1 MKRFLSGL
9 LASLMVLSV
18 AFSLPFTAQAARK
31 HQHNIVSSMNSNETM
46 QYKYCNSS
54 VTGNDNIY
62 EDYNEYYSPS
72 SHKKWQMTPE
82 RSVNNYKVYT
92 YGNNLNE
99 YYEYKAE
106 GAQQMRVDFYIDVEP
121 NYDFIEFYD
130 ANDKLVKKYS
140 YRDAN
145 ETKLQSLTFKG
156 SSFKIKMTSDRSN
169 TKPYRGFRIDNI
181 YVIGGR
187 HGYPDSND
195 EKAYFCGPSTPDLQ
209 VNNYECL
216 TYGNN
221 LNQYYNYHCKGAKKI
236 MVTVAIDVEPNYDF
250 VEFYDMKG
258 NLVKKVSYRDYDFE
272 ERDWQENQYTSGG
285 KVQVVT
291 FDGNAFQIRLTSD
304 GSNTKDYKGFRILSC
319 RAIAD
324 PTQTMNTGDY
334 TMITPKEDYPESK
347 HNYADYLTENYAYR
361 YPNAKSLKVKFSDK
375 CKTEH
380 NVDYIT
386 IYDANGNKIGS
397 YSGRQLAGKTLNIPT
412 GAFRIQFT
420 SDYSANYYGFSID
433 SIEATMAS
441 NPIYTTGRYSEAYSN
456 EITPRT
462 AHSYGNYANETYY
475 YTDAT
480 ATSIDL
486 QFDKVCKTEKN
497 WDFITIY
504 DKNGKRI
511 AKLSGDQASN
521 KFINIPGNSF
531 SITFTS
537 DRSKTFYGYSLY
549 YVSPNYGK
557 AHEGNNV
564 YAYPES
570 GHNYDNYANQTYKY
584 VCPLDHVQA
593 LDLTFSD
600 MCMTEENYD
609 IVSVY
614 DKNNN
619 LIGSYSGKML
629 AGKSLRVPGNE
640 FTIKF
645 KTDRSRAYYGFSFD
659 DISAVF
665 DCDYMK
671 VNELKHDYVLTQ
683 TINSNGTTEK
693 VYACKNCQDIKKD
706 VNLNFERL
714 TFNLGDNV
722 FKYDGKDH
730 KPTVEV
736 KDGNTVLRE
745 GVNYELSYSDT
756 KNVGTQKMT
765 VKMLGKYLGTKDFEY
780 VIYENKTTELELIPA
795 VTAFTAKVNNAVK
808 DAKYELMYSK
818 NSNFADAKT
827 VQLNSDNNIMVT
839 GLDTKTTYYV
849 KARYSLE
856 INGKTYYSD
865 YGKTFT
871 AKTTGTYAELTNLK
885 VNTVDETD
893 KAWGFKLT
901 WDKVPGA
908 EGYQI
913 LIKEW
918 DYDWVNSKYDYEKG
932 KVDNSHKEY
941 TDAEIKSALAD
952 TSYGNDVTYS
962 TELTENTLPSATR
975 GNKFAYDYYE
985 NFYYDGVGYYTKNNS
1000 FATLQNF
1007 PDDRR
1012 FTISVRPVFENGSLY
1027 GDWQNS
1033 NIIRTEH
1040 KTTYSF
1046 YDDVN
1051 RIDAAQ
1057 KTNIKQ
1063 TLVNSLKEAPT
1074 RLKNPNT
1081 LLSHET
1087 YNGNIEFVDLTDKLP
1102 GDVQLQNLAR
1112 RKCAFQLNEGLP
1124 FCDYSDAITDSYNNE
1139 KTSDFFMNNKDYSIG
1154 CTLKD
1159 EVSAPWGV
1167 DGYYEGT
1174 SLYWHAF
1181 TNLVPKA
1188 NKENWKTM
1196 VIYYYW
1202 SEVEGCV
1209 RFNFETVGKGT
1220 ADDVIGAYLN
1230 NK

>member
-1 MKRFLSGL
+1 MEVIYMKRILSGF
-9 LASLMVLSV
+9 LAGLMILSV
-18 AFSLPFTAQAARK
+18 AFSLPANAYADIYNDVFE
-31 HQHNIVSSMNSNETM
+31 HQHKITSATNKNGTI
-46 QYKYCNSS
+46 QYNYCDSYKDS
-54 VTGNDNIY
+54 DGNGNGY
-62 EDYNEYYSPS
+62 EMGWDNEYVGPR
-72 SHKKWQMTPE
+72 TPD
-82 RSVNNYKVYT
+82 RSANNYKVYT
-92 YGNNLNE
+92 YGNYLNK

-106 GAQQMRVDFYIDVEP
+106 GAKQMRVDFYV
-121 NYDFIEFYD
+121 
-130 ANDKLVKKYS
+130 
-140 YRDAN
+140 
-145 ETKLQSLTFKG
+145 
-156 SSFKIKMTSDRSN
+156 
-169 TKPYRGFRIDNI
+169 
-181 YVIGGR
+181 
-187 HGYPDSND
+187 
-195 EKAYFCGPSTPDLQ
+195 
-209 VNNYECL
+209 
-216 TYGNN
+216 
-221 LNQYYNYHCKGAKKI
+221 
-236 MVTVAIDVEPNYDF
+236 DVEPNYDF
-250 VEFYDMKG
+250 VEFYDANDK
-258 NLVKKVSYRDYDFE
+258 LVKRYSYRDANKSKLQSLTFE
-272 ERDWQENQYTSGG
+272 GESF
-285 KVQVVT
+285 K
-291 FDGNAFQIRLTSD
+291 IRMTSD
-304 GSNTKDYKGFRILSC
+304 RSNTKAYKGFK
-319 RAIAD
+319 IAEYRVVEGN
-324 PTQTMNTGDY
+324 PVQTMNTGDY

-397 YSGRQLAGKTLNIPT
+397 YSGRQLTGKTLNIPT

-486 QFDKVCKTEKN
+486 QFDQVCKTEKN
-497 WDFITIY
+497 WDFITIRN
-504 DKNGKRI
+504 KNGKQI

-600 MCMTEENYD
+600 KCMTEENYD

-619 LIGSYSGKML
+619 LIGSYSGKIL

-730 KPTVEV
+730 KPAIEV
-736 KDGNTVLRE
+736 KDGNTVLKE

-765 VKMLGKYLGTKDFEY
+765 VKMLGKYSGTKEFEY

-839 GLDTKTTYYV
+839 GLNTKTTYYV

-885 VNTVDETD
+885 VNTVDEID
-893 KAWGFKLT
+893 KAWGFKVT

-941 TDAEIKSALAD
+941 TDAEIKSALTD
-952 TSYGNDVTYS
+952 TSYGDDVTYS

-975 GNKFAYDYYE
+975 GNRFAYDYYE

-1074 RLKNPNT
+1074 RLKNPKT
-1081 LLSHET
+1081 LRPREA

-1112 RKCAFQLNEGLP
+1112 RKCAFQIDEGCSY
-1124 FCDYSDAITDSYNNE
+1124 CDYNAVITKNYNRAVRD
-1139 KTSDFFMNNKDYSIG
+1139 DFLDDKDYYIE
-1154 CTLKD
+1154 CDVKD
-1159 EVSAPWGV
+1159 YTKAPWGI
-1167 DGYYEGT
+1167 DGETNHSGEPVYFY
-1174 SLYWHAF
+1174 AF
-1181 TNLVPKA
+1181 GNIVPRA
-1188 NKENWKTM
+1188 NKEHWKTM

-1209 RFNFETVGKGT
+1209 RFNFEAVGKGT
-1220 ADDVIGAYLN
+1220 TDDVIGAYLN

>member
-1 MKRFLSGL
+1 MKRILSGF
-9 LASLMVLSV
+9 LAGLMILSV
-18 AFSLPFTAQAARK
+18 AFSLPFTAQAATK
-31 HQHNIVSSMNSNETM
+31 HQHDIVSATSSNGSM
-46 QYKYCNSS
+46 QYNYCKSS
-54 VTGNDNIY
+54 KSEDNDNFKYRWTPNKIG
-62 EDYNEYYSPS
+62 PT
-72 SHKKWQMTPE
+72 TPE
-82 RSVNNYKVYT
+82 LSANNYKVYT
-92 YGNNLNE
+92 YGNNLNK
-99 YYEYKAE
+99 YYEYKAK
-106 GAQQMRVDFYIDVEP
+106 GAQKIRVDFYIDVEP
-121 NYDFIEFYD
+121 NYDFVEFYD
-130 ANDKLVKKYS
+130 ANNKLVKKYS
-140 YRDAN
+140 YRDVN
-145 ETKLQSLTFKG
+145 KSKLQSLTFEG
-156 SSFKIKMTSDRSN
+156 ESFKIRMTSDRSN
-169 TKPYRGFRIDNI
+169 TQAYKGFYIDNI
-181 YVIGGR
+181 YVTGGTYGNSDGSGER
-187 HGYPDSND
+187 ANVV
-195 EKAYFCGPSTPDLQ
+195 GPSSAEYD
-209 VNNYECL
+209 VNNYNVV

-221 LNQYYNYHCKGAKKI
+221 LNQYYNYHYKGAKKI
-236 MVTVAIDVEPNYDF
+236 KVKFAIDVEPNYDF
-250 VEFYDMKG
+250 VEFYDMTGK
-258 NLVKKVSYRDYDFE
+258 LVKRYSYRDTE
-272 ERDWQENQYTSGG
+272 IENRDWQDNEYTSGG
-285 KVQVVT
+285 KVHELT
-291 FDGNAFQIRLTSD
+291 LDGNAFQIRMTSD
-304 GSNTKDYKGFRILSC
+304 RSNTKAYKGFRILEC
-319 RAIAD
+319 YAVKD
-324 PTQTMNTGDY
+324 PAQTMNTGDY

-380 NVDYIT
+380 NIDYIT

-441 NPIYTTGRYSEAYSN
+441 NPLYTTGKYNEAYSN

-462 AHSYGNYANETYY
+462 AHSYANYANETYY

-486 QFDKVCKTEKN
+486 QFDQVCKTEKN
-497 WDFITIY
+497 WDFITIRN
-504 DKNGKRI
+504 KNGKQI

-600 MCMTEENYD
+600 KCMTEENYD

-765 VKMLGKYLGTKDFEY
+765 VKMLGKYSGTKDFEY
-780 VIYENKTTELELIPA
+780 VIYENTATKLSLIPSPH
-795 VTAFTAKVNNAVK
+795 AFTAKVDNAVK

-818 NSNFADAKT
+818 NSNFTNAKT
-827 VQLNSDNNIMVT
+827 VQFTNSDNTMVT
-839 GLDTKTTYYV
+839 GLNVRTTYYV

-865 YGKTFT
+865 YGNVFNTYLD
-871 AKTTGTYAELTNLK
+871 GTYDPVSNLK
-885 VNTVDETD
+885 VSMVDETN
-893 KAWGFKLT
+893 KAWGMNVT
-901 WDKVPGA
+901 WDAVPGA
-908 EGYQI
+908 EGYEV
-913 LIKEW
+913 LIKGW

-932 KVDNSHKEY
+932 KIDNSHPNY
-941 TDAEIKSALAD
+941 TDSDI
-952 TSYGNDVTYS
+952 TNMINNVGYGNNIPYS
-962 TELTENTLPSATR
+962 SEMTEDKLPSATP
-975 GNKFAYDYYE
+975 NQVFAYDYYE
-985 NFYYDGVGYYTKNNS
+985 NFYYNGVGYYTTDTSLK
-1000 FATLQNF
+1000 TLQNF

-1012 FTISVRPVFENGSLY
+1012 FTISVRPVFENKTQRAN
-1027 GDWQNS
+1027 WKHS
-1033 NIIRTEH
+1033 NVIRTA
-1040 KTTYSF
+1040 
-1046 YDDVN
+1046 N
-1051 RIDAAQ
+1051 
-1057 KTNIKQ
+1057 KTNYTAYNYNGLDKVKTNAINNLKQ
-1063 TLVNSLKEAPT
+1063 APVQVPK
-1074 RLKNPNT
+1074 LFG
-1081 LLSHET
+1081 
-1087 YNGNIEFVDLTDKLP
+1087 YNGNIKLIDISSYLD
-1102 GDVQLQNLAR
+1102 GDVQLQNISR
-1112 RKCAFQLNEGLP
+1112 RKCAFYTKLGLDESDYMYALTRNYNYQSKLDGISEYRYIEIGVKGMDHPWEAEGVYYRGSGL
-1124 FCDYSDAITDSYNNE
+1124 FYDNF
-1139 KTSDFFMNNKDYSIG
+1139 KSISEQA
-1154 CTLKD
+1154 K
-1159 EVSAPWGV
+1159 S
-1167 DGYYEGT
+1167 
-1174 SLYWHAF
+1174 
-1181 TNLVPKA
+1181 
-1188 NKENWKTM
+1188 ENWNSMT
-1196 VIYYYW
+1196 VYYYW
-1202 SEVEGCV
+1202 SETEGEIK
-1209 RFNFETVGKGT
+1209 FNFETVESGS
-1220 ADDVIGAYLN
+1220 DQDVIGDYLKN
-1230 NK
+1230 VRNVNV

>member
-1 MKRFLSGL
+1 MEVIYMKRILSGF
-9 LASLMVLSV
+9 LAGLMILSV
-18 AFSLPFTAQAARK
+18 AFSLPFTAQAATK
-31 HQHNIVSSMNSNETM
+31 HQHDIVSTTSSNGSM
-46 QYKYCNSS
+46 QYNYCKSSKSEDNDDFKYRWTPNKIGP
-54 VTGNDNIY
+54 T
-62 EDYNEYYSPS
+62 
-72 SHKKWQMTPE
+72 TPE
-82 RSVNNYKVYT
+82 LSANNYKVYT
-92 YGNNLNE
+92 YGNNLNK
-99 YYEYKAE
+99 YYEYKAK
-106 GAQQMRVDFYIDVEP
+106 GAQKIRVDFYIDVEP
-121 NYDFIEFYD
+121 NYDFVEFYD
-130 ANDKLVKKYS
+130 ANNKLVKKYS
-140 YRDAN
+140 YRDVN
-145 ETKLQSLTFKG
+145 KSKLQSLTFEG
-156 SSFKIKMTSDRSN
+156 ESFKIRMTSDRSN
-169 TKPYRGFRIDNI
+169 TQAYKGFYIDNI
-181 YVIGGR
+181 YVTGGTYGNSDGSGER
-187 HGYPDSND
+187 ANIV
-195 EKAYFCGPSTPDLQ
+195 GPSSPEYD
-209 VNNYECL
+209 VNNYNVV

-221 LNQYYNYHCKGAKKI
+221 LNQYYNYHYKGAKKI
-236 MVTVAIDVEPNYDF
+236 KVKFAIDVEPNYDF

-258 NLVKKVSYRDYDFE
+258 KLVKRYSYRDTE
-272 ERDWQENQYTSGG
+272 IENRDWQDNEYTSGG
-285 KVQVVT
+285 KVHELT
-291 FDGNAFQIRLTSD
+291 LDGNAFQIRMTSD
-304 GSNTKDYKGFRILSC
+304 RSNTKAYKGFRILEC
-319 RAIAD
+319 YAVKD
-324 PTQTMNTGDY
+324 PAQTMNTGDY

-375 CKTEH
+375 YKTEH

-462 AHSYGNYANETYY
+462 AHSYSNYANETYY

-486 QFDKVCKTEKN
+486 QFDQVCKTEKN
-497 WDFITIY
+497 WDFITIRN
-504 DKNGKRI
+504 KNGKQI

-600 MCMTEENYD
+600 KCMTEENYD

-665 DCDYMK
+665 DCDYMQ

-730 KPTVEV
+730 KPAIEV

-765 VKMLGKYLGTKDFEY
+765 VKMLGKYSGTKEFEY
-780 VIYENKTTELELIPA
+780 IIYENKTTELELIPA

-827 VQLNSDNNIMVT
+827 VQFTNSDNTMVT
-839 GLDTKTTYYV
+839 GLNTKTTYYV

-865 YGKTFT
+865 YGNVFNTYLD
-871 AKTTGTYAELTNLK
+871 GTYDPVSNLK
-885 VNTVDETD
+885 VSMVDETN
-893 KAWGFKLT
+893 KAWGMNVT
-901 WDKVPGA
+901 WDAVPGA
-908 EGYQI
+908 EGYEV
-913 LIKEW
+913 LIKGW

-932 KVDNSHKEY
+932 KIDNSHPNY
-941 TDAEIKSALAD
+941 TDSDITNMINDAE
-952 TSYGNDVTYS
+952 YGNNISYS
-962 TELTENTLPSATR
+962 SEMTEDKLPSATP
-975 GNKFAYDYYE
+975 NQVFAYDYYE
-985 NFYYDGVGYYTKNNS
+985 NFYYNGVGYYTTDTSLK
-1000 FATLQNF
+1000 TLQNF

-1012 FTISVRPVFENGSLY
+1012 FTISVRPVFENKTQRAN
-1027 GDWQNS
+1027 WKHS
-1033 NIIRTEH
+1033 NVIRTA
-1040 KTTYSF
+1040 
-1046 YDDVN
+1046 N
-1051 RIDAAQ
+1051 
-1057 KTNIKQ
+1057 KTNYTAYNYNGLDKVKTNAINNLKQ
-1063 TLVNSLKEAPT
+1063 APVQVPK
-1074 RLKNPNT
+1074 LFG
-1081 LLSHET
+1081 
-1087 YNGNIEFVDLTDKLP
+1087 YNGNIKLIDISSYLD
-1102 GDVQLQNLAR
+1102 GDVQLQNISR
-1112 RKCAFQLNEGLP
+1112 RKCAFYTKLGLDESDYMYALTRNYNYQSKLDGISEYRYIEIGVKGMDHPWEAEGVYYRGSGL
-1124 FCDYSDAITDSYNNE
+1124 FYDNF
-1139 KTSDFFMNNKDYSIG
+1139 KSISEQA
-1154 CTLKD
+1154 K
-1159 EVSAPWGV
+1159 S
-1167 DGYYEGT
+1167 
-1174 SLYWHAF
+1174 
-1181 TNLVPKA
+1181 
-1188 NKENWKTM
+1188 ENWNSMT
-1196 VIYYYW
+1196 VYYYW
-1202 SEVEGCV
+1202 SETEGEIK
-1209 RFNFETVGKGT
+1209 FNFETVESGS
-1220 ADDVIGAYLN
+1220 DQDVIGDYLKN
-1230 NK
+1230 VRNVNV

>member
-1 MKRFLSGL
+1 MKRILSGF
-9 LASLMVLSV
+9 LAGLMILSV

-99 YYEYKAE
+99 YYEYKAKD
-106 GAQQMRVDFYIDVEP
+106 AQQMRVDFYIDVEP
-121 NYDFIEFYD
+121 DYDFVEFYD

-156 SSFKIKMTSDRSN
+156 SSFKIRMTSDRSN
-169 TKPYRGFRIDNI
+169 AKPYRGFRIDNI
-181 YVIGGR
+181 YVIGGPY
-187 HGYPDSND
+187 GYPDSND
-195 EKAYFCGPSTPDLQ
+195 EKAYFYGPSTPDLQ

-324 PTQTMNTGDY
+324 PVKTMNTGDY
-334 TMITPKEDYPESK
+334 TMITPKEDYPESP
-347 HNYADYLTENYAYR
+347 HEYSNYANLTYAYR
-361 YPNAKSLKVKFSDK
+361 YPNAKSLKVKFSDQ
-375 CKTEH
+375 CKTE
-380 NVDYIT
+380 VTYDTIT
-386 IYDANGNKIGS
+386 VRDEQGNTIGT
-397 YSGRQLAGKTLNIPT
+397 YSGTQLSGKTLDIPT
-412 GAFRIQFT
+412 GSFSIKLQ
-420 SDYSANYYGFSID
+420 SDRSKTFYGFSID

-441 NPIYTTGRYSEAYSN
+441 NPIYTTGKYNEAYSN

-486 QFDKVCKTEKN
+486 QFDQVCKTEKN
-497 WDFITIY
+497 WDFITIRN
-504 DKNGKRI
+504 KNGKQI

-600 MCMTEENYD
+600 KCITEENYD

-730 KPTVEV
+730 KPAIEV
-736 KDGNTVLRE
+736 KDGNTVLKE

-765 VKMLGKYLGTKDFEY
+765 VKMLGKYSGTKEFEY
-780 VIYENKTTELELIPA
+780 VIYENTATKLSLTPSPH
-795 VTAFTAKVNNAVK
+795 AFTAKVDNTVK

-818 NSNFADAKT
+818 NSNFTDAKT

-839 GLDTKTTYYV
+839 GLNTKTTYYV

-885 VNTVDETD
+885 VNTVDEID
-893 KAWGFKLT
+893 KAWGFNVT

-908 EGYQI
+908 EGYEV
-913 LIKEW
+913 LIKGW

-932 KVDNSHKEY
+932 KIDNSHPNY
-941 TDAEIKSALAD
+941 TDSDITNIINDAE
-952 TSYGNDVTYS
+952 YGNNISYS
-962 TELTENTLPSATR
+962 SEMTEDKLPSATK
-975 GNKFAYDYYE
+975 GNIFAYDYYE
-985 NFYYDGVGYYTKNNS
+985 NFYYDGVGYYTTDTSLK
-1000 FATLQNF
+1000 TLQNF

-1012 FTISVRPVFENGSLY
+1012 FTISVRPVFENKTQHGN
-1027 GDWQNS
+1027 WKNS
-1033 NIIRTEH
+1033 DIIRTTN
-1040 KTTYSF
+1040 KTNYSF
-1046 YDDVN
+1046 YSCDGVDEIQVTAIN
-1051 RIDAAQ
+1051 DL
-1057 KTNIKQ
+1057 KQ
-1063 TLVNSLKEAPT
+1063 APVQVPK
-1074 RLKNPNT
+1074 LFG
-1081 LLSHET
+1081 
-1087 YNGNIEFVDLTDKLP
+1087 YNGNIKFVDISSYLD
-1102 GDVQLQNLAR
+1102 GDVQLQNISR
-1112 RKCAFQLNEGLP
+1112 RKSAFYTNTGFIESDCMYALIENYNYRKNSGYNYKKSIESSILN
-1124 FCDYSDAITDSYNNE
+1124 
-1139 KTSDFFMNNKDYSIG
+1139 
-1154 CTLKD
+1154 LKD
-1159 EVSAPWGV
+1159 HPWSP
-1167 DGYYEGT
+1167 DGGRYRGSGFFYDVFGNIAKQAK
-1174 SLYWHAF
+1174 S
-1181 TNLVPKA
+1181 
-1188 NKENWKTM
+1188 ENWNSMT
-1196 VIYYYW
+1196 VYYYW
-1202 SEVEGCV
+1202 SETEGEIK
-1209 RFNFETVGKGT
+1209 FNFETVESGS
-1220 ADDVIGAYLN
+1220 DQDVIGDYLKN
-1230 NK
+1230 VRNVNI

>member
-1 MKRFLSGL
+1 MKRILSGF
-9 LASLMVLSV
+9 LAGLMILSV
-18 AFSLPFTAQAARK
+18 AFSLPANAYADIYNDVFE
-31 HQHNIVSSMNSNETM
+31 HQHKITSATNKNGTIQYNYCDSYKDSN
-46 QYKYCNSS
+46 
-54 VTGNDNIY
+54 GNGNGY
-62 EDYNEYYSPS
+62 EMGWDNEYVGPR
-72 SHKKWQMTPE
+72 TPD
-82 RSVNNYKVYT
+82 RSANNYKVYT
-92 YGNNLNE
+92 YGNNLNK

-106 GAQQMRVDFYIDVEP
+106 GAQQMRVDFYVDVEP
-121 NYDFIEFYD
+121 NYDFVEFYD
-130 ANDKLVKKYS
+130 ANDKLVKRYS

-145 ETKLQSLTFKG
+145 KSKLQSLTFEG
-156 SSFKIKMTSDRSN
+156 ESFKIRMTSDRSN
-169 TKPYRGFRIDNI
+169 TQAYKGFYIDNI
-181 YVIGGR
+181 YVTGGTY
-187 HGYPDSND
+187 GYGDSS
-195 EKAYFCGPSTPDLQ
+195 EERACYLGSTTPEYN
-209 VNNYECL
+209 VNNYEVV

-221 LNQYYNYHCKGAKKI
+221 LNQYYNYHYKGAKKI
-236 MVTVAIDVEPNYDF
+236 TVDFYIDVEPNYDF

-258 NLVKKVSYRDYDFE
+258 NLVKRYSYRDANLKK
-272 ERDWQENQYTSGG
+272 RQSL
-285 KVQVVT
+285 T
-291 FDGNAFQIRLTSD
+291 FDGNGFQIRMTSD
-304 GSNTKDYKGFRILSC
+304 RSNTKAYKGFK
-319 RAIAD
+319 IAEYRVVEGN
-324 PTQTMNTGDY
+324 PVQTMNTGDY

-380 NVDYIT
+380 NIDYIT

-462 AHSYGNYANETYY
+462 AHSYSNYANETYY

-486 QFDKVCKTEKN
+486 QFDQVCKTEKN
-497 WDFITIY
+497 WDFITIRN
-504 DKNGKRI
+504 KNGKQI

-600 MCMTEENYD
+600 KCMTEENYD

-730 KPTVEV
+730 KPAIEV
-736 KDGNTVLRE
+736 KDGNTVLKE

-756 KNVGTQKMT
+756 KNVGTQKMA
-765 VKMLGKYLGTKDFEY
+765 VKMLGKYSGTKEFEY

-818 NSNFADAKT
+818 NSNFTNAKT
-827 VQLNSDNNIMVT
+827 VQFTNSDNTMVT
-839 GLDTKTTYYV
+839 GLNVRTTYYV

-865 YGKTFT
+865 YGNVYNTYLD
-871 AKTTGTYAELTNLK
+871 GTYDPVSNLK
-885 VNTVDETD
+885 VSMVDETN
-893 KAWGFKLT
+893 KAWGMNVT
-901 WDKVPGA
+901 WDAVPGA
-908 EGYQI
+908 EGYEV
-913 LIKEW
+913 LIKGW
-918 DYDWVNSKYDYEKG
+918 DYDWCNSEMTIVGWDKENKYPVLTYEQYAKNYPVYTDSEILEKTKSNNFGNNVEYSTNIVEQELPTSREHSDSGYSYYDY
-932 KVDNSHKEY
+932 
-941 TDAEIKSALAD
+941 
-952 TSYGNDVTYS
+952 
-962 TELTENTLPSATR
+962 
-975 GNKFAYDYYE
+975 FE
-985 NFYYDGVGYYTKNNS
+985 NFYYDGVGYYTTKTS
-1000 FATLQNF
+1000 FKTLQNF
-1007 PDDRR
+1007 ADNRR
-1012 FTISVRPVFENGSLY
+1012 YTISVRPVFEKGTQYGAWSSSLK
-1027 GDWQNS
+1027 
-1033 NIIRTEH
+1033 
-1040 KTTYSF
+1040 KTTHKSSYTNYSLPSYTTQAKNNVIKNLKNANTKVPELF
-1046 YDDVN
+1046 DYSKNISFVDIGKYLSDDVYLEN
-1051 RIDAAQ
+1051 LSRKLNDADTTDIFIARSVNDFDPNGYWTPESYA
-1057 KTNIKQ
+1057 KLKFELLEGDKPWVEFNGMSDGEFYNVFEKASKQ
-1063 TLVNSLKEAPT
+1063 AKSENWGSMRVYYFWSELEGAINLNCYVVNGDNFNDPIGKYLK
-1074 RLKNPNT
+1074 
-1081 LLSHET
+1081 
-1087 YNGNIEFVDLTDKLP
+1087 
-1102 GDVQLQNLAR
+1102 
-1112 RKCAFQLNEGLP
+1112 
-1124 FCDYSDAITDSYNNE
+1124 
-1139 KTSDFFMNNKDYSIG
+1139 SIG
-1154 CTLKD
+1154 K
-1159 EVSAPWGV
+1159 
-1167 DGYYEGT
+1167 
-1174 SLYWHAF
+1174 
-1181 TNLVPKA
+1181 
-1188 NKENWKTM
+1188 
-1196 VIYYYW
+1196 I
-1202 SEVEGCV
+1202 
-1209 RFNFETVGKGT
+1209 
-1220 ADDVIGAYLN
+1220 
-1230 NK
+1230 

>member
-1 MKRFLSGL
+1 MKRILSGF
-9 LASLMVLSV
+9 LAGLMILSV

-99 YYEYKAE
+99 YYEYKAK

-121 NYDFIEFYD
+121 NCDFVEFYD

-145 ETKLQSLTFKG
+145 ETKLQSLTFMG
-156 SSFKIKMTSDRSN
+156 SSFKIRMTSDRSN

-209 VNNYECL
+209 VNNYESL

-221 LNQYYNYHCKGAKKI
+221 VNQYYNYHCKGAKKI

-324 PTQTMNTGDY
+324 PVKTMNTGDY
-334 TMITPKEDYPESK
+334 TMITPKEDYPESP
-347 HNYADYLTENYAYR
+347 HEYSNYANLTYAYR
-361 YPNAKSLKVKFSDK
+361 YPNAKSLKVKFSDQ
-375 CKTEH
+375 CKTE
-380 NVDYIT
+380 VTYDTIT
-386 IYDANGNKIGS
+386 VRDEQGNTIGT
-397 YSGRQLAGKTLNIPT
+397 YSGTQLSGKTLDIPT
-412 GAFRIQFT
+412 GSFSIKLQ
-420 SDYSANYYGFSID
+420 SDRSRTFYGFSID

-441 NPIYTTGRYSEAYSN
+441 NPLYTTGRYSEAYSN

-462 AHSYGNYANETYY
+462 AHPYGNYANETYY

-486 QFDKVCKTEKN
+486 QFDQVCKTEKN
-497 WDFITIY
+497 WDFITIRN
-504 DKNGKRI
+504 KNGKQI

-557 AHEGNNV
+557 AHEGNNI

-584 VCPLDHVQA
+584 VCPLDHVKA

-600 MCMTEENYD
+600 KCMTEENYD

-730 KPTVEV
+730 KPAIEV
-736 KDGNTVLRE
+736 KDGNTVLKE

-765 VKMLGKYLGTKDFEY
+765 VKMLGKYSGTKEFEY
-780 VIYENKTTELELIPA
+780 IIYENTATKLSLTPSPH
-795 VTAFTAKVNNAVK
+795 AFTAKVDNTVK

-818 NSNFADAKT
+818 NSNFTDAKT
-827 VQLNSDNNIMVT
+827 VQFTNSDNTMVT
-839 GLDTKTTYYV
+839 GLDVRTTYYV

-865 YGKTFT
+865 YGNVFNTYLD
-871 AKTTGTYAELTNLK
+871 GTYDPVSNLK
-885 VNTVDETD
+885 VSMVDETN
-893 KAWGFKLT
+893 KAWGMNVT
-901 WDKVPGA
+901 WDAVPGA
-908 EGYQI
+908 EGYEV
-913 LIKEW
+913 LIKGW
-918 DYDWVNSKYDYEKG
+918 DYDWCNSEMTIVGWDKDNKYPVLTYEQYAKNYPVYTNSEILEKTKSNNFGNNVVYSTNIVEQELPTSREHSDSGYSYYDY
-932 KVDNSHKEY
+932 
-941 TDAEIKSALAD
+941 
-952 TSYGNDVTYS
+952 
-962 TELTENTLPSATR
+962 
-975 GNKFAYDYYE
+975 FE
-985 NFYYDGVGYYTKNNS
+985 NFYYNGVGYYTTKTS
-1000 FATLQNF
+1000 FKTLQNF
-1007 PDDRR
+1007 ADNRR
-1012 FTISVRPVFENGSLY
+1012 YTVSVRPVFEKGTQYGAWSSSLK
-1027 GDWQNS
+1027 
-1033 NIIRTEH
+1033 
-1040 KTTYSF
+1040 KTTHKSSYTNYSLPSYTTQAKNNVIKNLKNANTKVPELF
-1046 YDDVN
+1046 DYSKNISFVDIGKYLDDDVYLEN
-1051 RIDAAQ
+1051 LSRKLNDADTTDIFIARSVNDFDPNGYWTPESYA
-1057 KTNIKQ
+1057 KLEFELLEGDKPWVEFNGMSDGEFYNVFEKASKQ
-1063 TLVNSLKEAPT
+1063 AKSENWGSMRVYYFWSELEGAINLNCYVVNGDNFNDPIGKYLK
-1074 RLKNPNT
+1074 
-1081 LLSHET
+1081 
-1087 YNGNIEFVDLTDKLP
+1087 
-1102 GDVQLQNLAR
+1102 
-1112 RKCAFQLNEGLP
+1112 
-1124 FCDYSDAITDSYNNE
+1124 
-1139 KTSDFFMNNKDYSIG
+1139 SIG
-1154 CTLKD
+1154 K
-1159 EVSAPWGV
+1159 
-1167 DGYYEGT
+1167 
-1174 SLYWHAF
+1174 
-1181 TNLVPKA
+1181 
-1188 NKENWKTM
+1188 
-1196 VIYYYW
+1196 I
-1202 SEVEGCV
+1202 
-1209 RFNFETVGKGT
+1209 
-1220 ADDVIGAYLN
+1220 
-1230 NK
+1230 

>member
-1 MKRFLSGL
+1 MKRILSGF
-9 LASLMVLSV
+9 LAGLMILSV
-18 AFSLPFTAQAARK
+18 AFSLPFTAQAATK
-31 HQHNIVSSMNSNETM
+31 HQHDIVSATSSNGSM
-46 QYKYCNSS
+46 QYNYCKSS
-54 VTGNDNIY
+54 KSEDNDNFKYRWTPNKIG
-62 EDYNEYYSPS
+62 PT
-72 SHKKWQMTPE
+72 TPE
-82 RSVNNYKVYT
+82 LSANNYKVYT
-92 YGNNLNE
+92 YGNNLNK
-99 YYEYKAE
+99 YYEYKAK
-106 GAQQMRVDFYIDVEP
+106 GAQKIRVDFYIDVEP
-121 NYDFIEFYD
+121 NYDFVEFYD
-130 ANDKLVKKYS
+130 ANNKLVKKYS
-140 YRDAN
+140 YRDVN
-145 ETKLQSLTFKG
+145 KSNLQSLTFEG
-156 SSFKIKMTSDRSN
+156 ESFKIRMTSDRSN
-169 TKPYRGFRIDNI
+169 TQAYKGFYIDNI
-181 YVIGGR
+181 YVTGGTYGNSDGSGER
-187 HGYPDSND
+187 ANIV
-195 EKAYFCGPSTPDLQ
+195 GPSSPEYD
-209 VNNYECL
+209 VNNYNVV

-221 LNQYYNYHCKGAKKI
+221 LNQYYNYHYKGAKKI
-236 MVTVAIDVEPNYDF
+236 KVKFAIDVEPNYDF
-250 VEFYDMKG
+250 VEFYDMTGK
-258 NLVKKVSYRDYDFE
+258 LVKRYSYRDTE
-272 ERDWQENQYTSGG
+272 IENRDWQDNEYTSGG
-285 KVQVVT
+285 KVHELT
-291 FDGNAFQIRLTSD
+291 LDGNAFQIRMTSD
-304 GSNTKDYKGFRILSC
+304 RSNTKAYKGFRILEC
-319 RAIAD
+319 YAVKD

-380 NVDYIT
+380 NIDYIT

-486 QFDKVCKTEKN
+486 QFDQVCKTEKN
-497 WDFITIY
+497 WDFITIRN
-504 DKNGKRI
+504 KNGKQI

-521 KFINIPGNSF
+521 KFINIQGNSF

-600 MCMTEENYD
+600 KCMTEENYD

-730 KPTVEV
+730 KPAIEV

-765 VKMLGKYLGTKDFEY
+765 VKMLGKYSGTKDFEY
-780 VIYENKTTELELIPA
+780 VIYENTATKLSLTPSPH
-795 VTAFTAKVNNAVK
+795 AFTAKVDNAVK
-808 DAKYELMYSK
+808 NAKYELMYSK
-818 NSNFADAKT
+818 NSNFTDAKT
-827 VQLNSDNNIMVT
+827 VQFTNSDNTMVT
-839 GLDTKTTYYV
+839 GLDVRTTYYV

-865 YGKTFT
+865 YGNVFNTYLD
-871 AKTTGTYAELTNLK
+871 GTYDPVSNLK
-885 VNTVDETD
+885 VSMVDETN
-893 KAWGFKLT
+893 KAWGMNAT
-901 WDKVPGA
+901 WDAVPGA
-908 EGYQI
+908 EGYEV
-913 LIKEW
+913 LIKGW

-932 KVDNSHKEY
+932 KIDNSHPNY
-941 TDAEIKSALAD
+941 TDSDITNMINDAE
-952 TSYGNDVTYS
+952 YGNNISYS
-962 TELTENTLPSATR
+962 SEMTEDKLPSATP
-975 GNKFAYDYYE
+975 NQVFAYDYYE
-985 NFYYDGVGYYTKNNS
+985 NFYYDGVGYYTTDTSLK
-1000 FATLQNF
+1000 TLQNF

-1012 FTISVRPVFENGSLY
+1012 FTISVRPVFENKTQRAN
-1027 GDWQNS
+1027 WKHS
-1033 NIIRTEH
+1033 NVIRTA
-1040 KTTYSF
+1040 
-1046 YDDVN
+1046 N
-1051 RIDAAQ
+1051 
-1057 KTNIKQ
+1057 KTNYTAYACDGVNNIQVTAVNDLKQ
-1063 TLVNSLKEAPT
+1063 APVQVPK
-1074 RLKNPNT
+1074 LFG
-1081 LLSHET
+1081 
-1087 YNGNIEFVDLTDKLP
+1087 YNGNIKFVDISSYLD
-1102 GDVQLQNLAR
+1102 GDVQLQNISR
-1112 RKCAFQLNEGLP
+1112 RKCAFYTKVGFKE
-1124 FCDYSDAITDSYNNE
+1124 TDCAYALIKSYNR
-1139 KTSDFFMNNKDYSIG
+1139 TRHDY
-1154 CTLKD
+1154 D
-1159 EVSAPWGV
+1159 
-1167 DGYYEGT
+1167 DGYYKET
-1174 SLYWHAF
+1174 INDSIS
-1181 TNLVPKA
+1181 NLKDSPWSPDGGGYRGDGFFYDVFGNIAKQA
-1188 NKENWKTM
+1188 KSENWNSMT
-1196 VIYYYW
+1196 VYYYW
-1202 SEVEGCV
+1202 SETEGEIK
-1209 RFNFETVGKGT
+1209 FNFETVESGS
-1220 ADDVIGAYLN
+1220 DQDVIGDYLKN
-1230 NK
+1230 VRNVNV

>member
-1 MKRFLSGL
+1 MKRILSGF
-9 LASLMVLSV
+9 LAELMILSV
-18 AFSLPFTAQAARK
+18 AFSLPFTAQAATK
-31 HQHNIVSSMNSNETM
+31 HQHDIVSTTSSNGSM
-46 QYKYCNSS
+46 QYNYCKSSKSEDNDDFKYRWTPNKIGP
-54 VTGNDNIY
+54 T
-62 EDYNEYYSPS
+62 
-72 SHKKWQMTPE
+72 TPE
-82 RSVNNYKVYT
+82 LSANNYKVYT
-92 YGNNLNE
+92 YGNNLNK
-99 YYEYKAE
+99 YYEYKAK
-106 GAQQMRVDFYIDVEP
+106 GAQKIRVDFYIDVEP
-121 NYDFIEFYD
+121 NYDFVEFYD
-130 ANDKLVKKYS
+130 ANNKLVKKYS
-140 YRDAN
+140 YRDVN
-145 ETKLQSLTFKG
+145 KSKLQSLTFEG
-156 SSFKIKMTSDRSN
+156 ESFKIRMTSDRSN
-169 TKPYRGFRIDNI
+169 TQAYKGFYIDNI
-181 YVIGGR
+181 YVTGGTYGNSDGSGER
-187 HGYPDSND
+187 ANIV
-195 EKAYFCGPSTPDLQ
+195 GPSSPEYD
-209 VNNYECL
+209 VNNYNVV

-221 LNQYYNYHCKGAKKI
+221 LNQYYNYHYKGAKKI
-236 MVTVAIDVEPNYDF
+236 KVKFAIDVEPNYDF

-258 NLVKKVSYRDYDFE
+258 KLVKRYSYRDTE
-272 ERDWQENQYTSGG
+272 IENRDWQDNEYTSGG
-285 KVQVVT
+285 KVHELT
-291 FDGNAFQIRLTSD
+291 LDGNAFQIRMTSD
-304 GSNTKDYKGFRILSC
+304 RSNTKAYKGFRILEC
-319 RAIAD
+319 YAVKD
-324 PTQTMNTGDY
+324 PAQTMNTGDY

-375 CKTEH
+375 YKTEH

-462 AHSYGNYANETYY
+462 AHSYSNYANETYY

-486 QFDKVCKTEKN
+486 QFDQVCKTEKN
-497 WDFITIY
+497 WDFITIRN
-504 DKNGKRI
+504 KNGKQI

-600 MCMTEENYD
+600 KCMTEENYD

-665 DCDYMK
+665 DCDYMQ

-730 KPTVEV
+730 KPAIEV

-765 VKMLGKYLGTKDFEY
+765 VKMLGKYSGTKEFEY
-780 VIYENKTTELELIPA
+780 IIYENKTTELELIPA

-827 VQLNSDNNIMVT
+827 VQFTNSDNTMVT
-839 GLDTKTTYYV
+839 GLNTKTTYYV

-865 YGKTFT
+865 YGNVFNTYLD
-871 AKTTGTYAELTNLK
+871 GTYDPVSNLK
-885 VNTVDETD
+885 VSMVDETN
-893 KAWGFKLT
+893 KAWGMNVT
-901 WDKVPGA
+901 WDAVPGA
-908 EGYQI
+908 EGYEV
-913 LIKEW
+913 LIKGW

-932 KVDNSHKEY
+932 KIDNSHPNY
-941 TDAEIKSALAD
+941 TDSDITNMINDAE
-952 TSYGNDVTYS
+952 YGNNISYS
-962 TELTENTLPSATR
+962 SEMTEDKLPSATP
-975 GNKFAYDYYE
+975 NQVFAYDYYE
-985 NFYYDGVGYYTKNNS
+985 NFYYNGVGYYTTDTSLK
-1000 FATLQNF
+1000 TLQNF

-1012 FTISVRPVFENGSLY
+1012 FTISVRPVFENKTQRAN
-1027 GDWQNS
+1027 WKHS
-1033 NIIRTEH
+1033 NVIRTA
-1040 KTTYSF
+1040 
-1046 YDDVN
+1046 N
-1051 RIDAAQ
+1051 
-1057 KTNIKQ
+1057 KTNYTAYNYNGLDKVKTNAINNLKQ
-1063 TLVNSLKEAPT
+1063 APVQVPK
-1074 RLKNPNT
+1074 LFG
-1081 LLSHET
+1081 
-1087 YNGNIEFVDLTDKLP
+1087 YNGNIKLIDISSYLD
-1102 GDVQLQNLAR
+1102 GDVQLQNISR
-1112 RKCAFQLNEGLP
+1112 RKCAFYTKLGLDESDYMYALTRNYNYQSKLDGISEYRYIEIGVKGMDHPWEAEGVYYRGSGL
-1124 FCDYSDAITDSYNNE
+1124 FYDNF
-1139 KTSDFFMNNKDYSIG
+1139 KSISEQA
-1154 CTLKD
+1154 K
-1159 EVSAPWGV
+1159 S
-1167 DGYYEGT
+1167 
-1174 SLYWHAF
+1174 
-1181 TNLVPKA
+1181 
-1188 NKENWKTM
+1188 ENWNSMT
-1196 VIYYYW
+1196 VYYYW
-1202 SEVEGCV
+1202 SETEGEIK
-1209 RFNFETVGKGT
+1209 FNFETVESGS
-1220 ADDVIGAYLN
+1220 DQDVIGDYLKN
-1230 NK
+1230 VRNVNV

>member
-1 MKRFLSGL
+1 MEVIYMKRILSGF
-9 LASLMVLSV
+9 LAGLMILSV
-18 AFSLPFTAQAARK
+18 AFSLPFTAQADVYDDCFK
-31 HQHNIVSSMNSNETM
+31 HQHKITSDTNQNGTI
-46 QYKYCNSS
+46 QYSYCDSYKDS
-54 VTGNDNIY
+54 TGNGNSYEMSWDNKY
-62 EDYNEYYSPS
+62 VGPR
-72 SHKKWQMTPE
+72 TPD

-92 YGNNLNE
+92 YGNNLNK

-106 GAQQMRVDFYIDVEP
+106 GAQQMRVDFYVDVEP
-121 NYDFIEFYD
+121 NYDFVEFYD
-130 ANDKLVKKYS
+130 ANNKLVKKYS

-145 ETKLQSLTFKG
+145 KSKLQSLTFKG
-156 SSFKIKMTSDRSN
+156 ESFKIRMTSDRSN
-169 TKPYRGFRIDNI
+169 TQVYKGFYIDNI
-181 YVIGGR
+181 YVTGGTY
-187 HGYPDSND
+187 GYANSS
-195 EKAYFCGPSTPDLQ
+195 EERACYLGSTTPEYN
-209 VNNYECL
+209 VNNYDVV

-221 LNQYYNYHCKGAKKI
+221 LNQYYNYHYKGAKKI
-236 MVTVAIDVEPNYDF
+236 TVDFYIDVEPNYDF
-250 VEFYDMKG
+250 VEFYDMTGK
-258 NLVKKVSYRDYDFE
+258 LVKKYSYRDAK
-272 ERDWQENQYTSGG
+272 QSKLQTL
-285 KVQVVT
+285 T
-291 FDGNAFQIRLTSD
+291 FNGNAFQIRMTSD
-304 GSNTKDYKGFRILSC
+304 RSNTKAYKGFQ
-319 RAIAD
+319 IAEYRVVEGN
-324 PTQTMNTGDY
+324 PVQTMNTGDY
-334 TMITPKEDYPESK
+334 TMITPKEDYPESP
-347 HNYADYLTENYAYR
+347 HEYSNYANLTYSYR
-361 YPNAKSLKVKFSDK
+361 YPNAKSLKVKFSDQ
-375 CKTEH
+375 CKTE
-380 NVDYIT
+380 VTYDTIT
-386 IYDANGNKIGS
+386 VRDEQGNTIGT
-397 YSGRQLAGKTLNIPT
+397 YSGTQLSGKTLDIPT
-412 GAFRIQFT
+412 GSFSIKLQ
-420 SDYSANYYGFSID
+420 SDRSKTFYGFSID

-441 NPIYTTGRYSEAYSN
+441 NPLYTTGKYGEAYSN

-462 AHSYGNYANETYY
+462 AHSYSNNANETYY

-537 DRSKTFYGYSLY
+537 DRSKNFYGYSLY

-600 MCMTEENYD
+600 KCMTEENYD

-665 DCDYMK
+665 DCDYMEVK
-671 VNELKHDYVLTQ
+671 ELKHDYVLTQ
-683 TINSNGTTEK
+683 TINSNGTIEK
-693 VYACKNCQDIKKD
+693 VYACKNCQDIKKN
-706 VNLNFERL
+706 VNFDFERL
-714 TFNLGDNV
+714 TFNFGDNV

-730 KPTVEV
+730 KPAVEV
-736 KDGNTVLRE
+736 KDGNTVLKE

-765 VKMLGKYLGTKDFEY
+765 VKMLGKYSGTKEFEY
-780 VIYENKTTELELIPA
+780 VIYENTATKLSLTPSPH
-795 VTAFTAKVNNAVK
+795 AFTAKVDNAVK

-839 GLDTKTTYYV
+839 GLDTKTTYYF

-865 YGKTFT
+865 YSNVFNTYLD
-871 AKTTGTYAELTNLK
+871 GTYAELTNLK
-885 VNTVDETD
+885 VNTVDEID
-893 KAWGFKLT
+893 KAWGFKVT

-975 GNKFAYDYYE
+975 GNRFAYDYYE

-1081 LLSHET
+1081 LRSHAI

-1112 RKCAFQLNEGLP
+1112 RKCAFQWDEGMSN
-1124 FCDYSDAITDSYNNE
+1124 CDYSDAITGSYNN
-1139 KTSDFFMNNKDYSIG
+1139 KKASDFFMNNRDYCIE

-1159 EVSAPWGV
+1159 DVVAPWGT
-1167 DGYYEGT
+1167 DGSYKGT
-1174 SLYWHAF
+1174 SLYYFAF
-1181 TNLVPKA
+1181 DHLVPKA

-1202 SEVEGCV
+1202 SEIEGCV

-1220 ADDVIGAYLN
+1220 ADDVIGAYLD

>member
-1 MKRFLSGL
+1 MKRILSGF
-9 LASLMVLSV
+9 LAGLMILSV
-18 AFSLPFTAQAARK
+18 AFSLPFTAQAATK
-31 HQHNIVSSMNSNETM
+31 HQHDIVSATSSNGSM
-46 QYKYCNSS
+46 QYNYCKSS
-54 VTGNDNIY
+54 KSEDNDNFKYRWTPNKIG
-62 EDYNEYYSPS
+62 PT
-72 SHKKWQMTPE
+72 TPE
-82 RSVNNYKVYT
+82 LSVNNYKVYT
-92 YGNNLNE
+92 YGNYLNK
-99 YYEYKAE
+99 YYEYKAK
-106 GAQQMRVDFYIDVEP
+106 GAQKIRVDFYIDVEP
-121 NYDFIEFYD
+121 NYDFVEFYD

-140 YRDAN
+140 YRDVN
-145 ETKLQSLTFKG
+145 KSNLQSLTFEG
-156 SSFKIKMTSDRSN
+156 ESFKIRMTSDRSN
-169 TKPYRGFRIDNI
+169 TQAYKGFYIDNI
-181 YVIGGR
+181 YVTGGTYGNSDGSGER
-187 HGYPDSND
+187 ANII
-195 EKAYFCGPSTPDLQ
+195 GPSSPEYD
-209 VNNYECL
+209 VNNYNVV

-221 LNQYYNYHCKGAKKI
+221 LNQYYNYHYKGAKKI
-236 MVTVAIDVEPNYDF
+236 KVKFAIDVEPNYDF
-250 VEFYDMKG
+250 VEFYDMQGK
-258 NLVKKVSYRDYDFE
+258 LVKKYSYRDTE
-272 ERDWQENQYTSGG
+272 IENRDWQDNEYTSGG
-285 KVQVVT
+285 KVHELT
-291 FDGNAFQIRLTSD
+291 LDGNAFQIRMTSD
-304 GSNTKDYKGFRILSC
+304 RSNTKAYKGFRILEC
-319 RAIAD
+319 YAIKD

-380 NVDYIT
+380 NIDYIT

-441 NPIYTTGRYSEAYSN
+441 NPLYTTGKYNEAYSN

-462 AHSYGNYANETYY
+462 AHSYANYANETYY

-600 MCMTEENYD
+600 KCMTEENYD

-619 LIGSYSGKML
+619 LIGSYSGKIL

-693 VYACKNCQDIKKD
+693 VYACKNCQDIKKN

-730 KPTVEV
+730 KPAIEV

-765 VKMLGKYLGTKDFEY
+765 VKMLGKYSGTKEFEY
-780 VIYENKTTELELIPA
+780 IIYENTATKLSLTPSPH
-795 VTAFTAKVNNAVK
+795 AFTAKVDNAVK
-808 DAKYELMYSK
+808 NAKYELMYSK
-818 NSNFADAKT
+818 NSNFTDAKT
-827 VQLNSDNNIMVT
+827 VQFANSDNTMVT
-839 GLDTKTTYYV
+839 GLDVRTTYYV

-865 YGKTFT
+865 YGNVFNTYLD
-871 AKTTGTYAELTNLK
+871 GTYDPVSNLK
-885 VNTVDETD
+885 VSMVDETN
-893 KAWGFKLT
+893 KAWGMNVT
-901 WDKVPGA
+901 WDAVPGA
-908 EGYQI
+908 EGYEV
-913 LIKEW
+913 LIKGW

-932 KVDNSHKEY
+932 KIDNSHPTY
-941 TDAEIKSALAD
+941 TDSDITKMINNVG
-952 TSYGNDVTYS
+952 YGNNISYS
-962 TELTENTLPSATR
+962 SEMIEDKLPSATK
-975 GNKFAYDYYE
+975 GNIFAYDYYE
-985 NFYYDGVGYYTKNNS
+985 NFYYDGVGYYTTDTSLK
-1000 FATLQNF
+1000 TLQNF

-1012 FTISVRPVFENGSLY
+1012 FTISVRPVFENKTQRTN
-1027 GDWQNS
+1027 WKHS
-1033 NIIRTEH
+1033 NVIRTAN
-1040 KTTYSF
+1040 KTNYSF
-1046 YDDVN
+1046 YSCDGVDEIQVTAIN
-1051 RIDAAQ
+1051 DL
-1057 KTNIKQ
+1057 KQ
-1063 TLVNSLKEAPT
+1063 APVQVPK
-1074 RLKNPNT
+1074 LFG
-1081 LLSHET
+1081 
-1087 YNGNIEFVDLTDKLP
+1087 YNGNIKFVDISSYLD
-1102 GDVQLQNLAR
+1102 GDVQLQNISR
-1112 RKCAFQLNEGLP
+1112 RKSAFYTNTGFIE
-1124 FCDYSDAITDSYNNE
+1124 SDCMYALIENYNYRKNSSYNYKE
-1139 KTSDFFMNNKDYSIG
+1139 FIESSILN
-1154 CTLKD
+1154 LKD
-1159 EVSAPWGV
+1159 HPWSP
-1167 DGYYEGT
+1167 DGGRYRGSGFFYDVFGNIAKQAK
-1174 SLYWHAF
+1174 S
-1181 TNLVPKA
+1181 
-1188 NKENWKTM
+1188 ENWNSMT
-1196 VIYYYW
+1196 IYYYW
-1202 SEVEGCV
+1202 SETEGEIK
-1209 RFNFETVGKGT
+1209 FNFETVESGS
-1220 ADDVIGAYLN
+1220 DQDVIGDYLKN
-1230 NK
+1230 VRNVNV

>member
-1 MKRFLSGL
+1 MEVIYMKRILSGF
-9 LASLMVLSV
+9 LAGLMILSV
-18 AFSLPFTAQAARK
+18 AFSLPFTAQAATK
-31 HQHNIVSSMNSNETM
+31 HQHDIVSATSSNGSM
-46 QYKYCNSS
+46 QYNYCKSS
-54 VTGNDNIY
+54 KSEDNDNFKYRWTPNKIG
-62 EDYNEYYSPS
+62 PT
-72 SHKKWQMTPE
+72 TPE
-82 RSVNNYKVYT
+82 LSANNYKVYT
-92 YGNNLNE
+92 YGNYLNK
-99 YYEYKAE
+99 YYEYKAK
-106 GAQQMRVDFYIDVEP
+106 GAQKIRVDFYIDVEP
-121 NYDFIEFYD
+121 NYDFVEFYD
-130 ANDKLVKKYS
+130 ANNKLVKKYS

-145 ETKLQSLTFKG
+145 KSKLQSLTFEG
-156 SSFKIKMTSDRSN
+156 ESFKIRMTSDRSN
-169 TKPYRGFRIDNI
+169 TQAYKGFYIDNI
-181 YVIGGR
+181 YVTGGTY
-187 HGYPDSND
+187 GYGDSS
-195 EKAYFCGPSTPDLQ
+195 EERACYLGPTTPEYD
-209 VNNYECL
+209 VNNYEVV
-216 TYGNN
+216 TYGNY
-221 LNQYYNYHCKGAKKI
+221 LNQYYNYHYKGAKKI
-236 MVTVAIDVEPNYDF
+236 TVDFYIDVEPNYDF

-258 NLVKKVSYRDYDFE
+258 NLVKRYSYRDANLKK
-272 ERDWQENQYTSGG
+272 RQSL
-285 KVQVVT
+285 T
-291 FDGNAFQIRLTSD
+291 FDGNGFQIRMTSD
-304 GSNTKDYKGFRILSC
+304 RSNTKAYKGFK
-319 RAIAD
+319 IAEYKVVEGN
-324 PTQTMNTGDY
+324 PVQTMNTGDY

-380 NVDYIT
+380 NIDYIT

-441 NPIYTTGRYSEAYSN
+441 NPLYTTGRYNEAYSN

-462 AHSYGNYANETYY
+462 AHSYANYANETYY

-486 QFDKVCKTEKN
+486 QFDQVCKTEKN
-497 WDFITIY
+497 WDFITIRN
-504 DKNGKRI
+504 KNGKQI

-600 MCMTEENYD
+600 KCMTEENYD

-730 KPTVEV
+730 KPAIEV
-736 KDGNTVLRE
+736 KDGNTVLKE

-765 VKMLGKYLGTKDFEY
+765 VKMLGKYSGTKEFEY
-780 VIYENKTTELELIPA
+780 IIYENTATKLSLTPSPH
-795 VTAFTAKVNNAVK
+795 AFTAKVDNAVK
-808 DAKYELMYSK
+808 GAKYELMYSN

-839 GLDTKTTYYV
+839 GLNTKTTYYV

-885 VNTVDETD
+885 VNTVDEID
-893 KAWGFKLT
+893 KAWGFKAT

-975 GNKFAYDYYE
+975 GNRFAYDYYE

-1081 LLSHET
+1081 LRSNAT

-1112 RKCAFQLNEGLP
+1112 RKCAFQWHEGMNN
-1124 FCDYSDAITDSYNNE
+1124 CDYSDAITGSYNN
-1139 KTSDFFMNNKDYSIG
+1139 KKASNFFMNNRDYCIES
-1154 CTLKD
+1154 TLKD
-1159 EVSAPWGV
+1159 DVVAPWGI
-1167 DGYYEGT
+1167 DGSYKGT
-1174 SLYWHAF
+1174 SLYYFAF
-1181 TNLVPKA
+1181 DNLVPKA
-1188 NKENWKTM
+1188 NKEHWKTM

>member
-1 MKRFLSGL
+1 MKRILSGF
-9 LASLMVLSV
+9 LAGLMILSV
-18 AFSLPFTAQAARK
+18 AFSLPFTAQAATK
-31 HQHNIVSSMNSNETM
+31 HQHDIVSATSSNGSM
-46 QYKYCNSS
+46 QYNYCKSSKSEDNDDFKYRWTPNKIGP
-54 VTGNDNIY
+54 T
-62 EDYNEYYSPS
+62 
-72 SHKKWQMTPE
+72 TPE
-82 RSVNNYKVYT
+82 LSANNYKVYT
-92 YGNNLNE
+92 YGNYLNK
-99 YYEYKAE
+99 YYEYKAK
-106 GAQQMRVDFYIDVEP
+106 GAQKIRVDFYIDVEP
-121 NYDFIEFYD
+121 NYDFVEFYD
-130 ANDKLVKKYS
+130 ANNKLVKKYS
-140 YRDAN
+140 YRDVN
-145 ETKLQSLTFKG
+145 KSKLQSLTFEG
-156 SSFKIKMTSDRSN
+156 ESFKIRMTSDRSN
-169 TKPYRGFRIDNI
+169 TQAYKGFYIDNI
-181 YVIGGR
+181 YVTGGTYGNSDGSGER
-187 HGYPDSND
+187 ANIV
-195 EKAYFCGPSTPDLQ
+195 GPSSPEYD
-209 VNNYECL
+209 VNNYNVV

-221 LNQYYNYHCKGAKKI
+221 LNQYYNYHYKGAKKI
-236 MVTVAIDVEPNYDF
+236 KVKFAIDVEPNYDF
-250 VEFYDMKG
+250 VEFYDMTGK
-258 NLVKKVSYRDYDFE
+258 LVKRYSYRDTE
-272 ERDWQENQYTSGG
+272 IENRDWQDNEYTSGG
-285 KVQVVT
+285 KVHELT
-291 FDGNAFQIRLTSD
+291 LDGNAFQIRMTSD
-304 GSNTKDYKGFRILSC
+304 RSNTKAYKGFRILEC
-319 RAIAD
+319 YAVKD
-324 PTQTMNTGDY
+324 PAQTMNTGDY

-441 NPIYTTGRYSEAYSN
+441 NPIYTTGRYGEAYSN

-462 AHSYGNYANETYY
+462 AHPYGNYANETYY

-486 QFDKVCKTEKN
+486 QFDQVCKTEKN
-497 WDFITIY
+497 WDFITIRN
-504 DKNGKRI
+504 KNGKQI

-600 MCMTEENYD
+600 KCMTEENYD

-619 LIGSYSGKML
+619 LIGSYSGKMF

-730 KPTVEV
+730 KPAVEV

-765 VKMLGKYLGTKDFEY
+765 VKMLGKYSGTKEFEY
-780 VIYENKTTELELIPA
+780 IIYENKTTELELIPA

-818 NSNFADAKT
+818 NSNFANAKT

-839 GLDTKTTYYV
+839 GLNTKTTYYV

-893 KAWGFKLT
+893 KAWGFKVT

-975 GNKFAYDYYE
+975 GNRFAYDYYE

-1081 LLSHET
+1081 LRSNAT

-1112 RKCAFQLNEGLP
+1112 RKCAFQIDEGCSY
-1124 FCDYSDAITDSYNNE
+1124 CDYNVVITKNYNRAVRG
-1139 KTSDFFMNNKDYSIG
+1139 DFLDDKDYYIECG
-1154 CTLKD
+1154 VKD
-1159 EVSAPWGV
+1159 YTKAPWGI
-1167 DGYYEGT
+1167 DGETNDSGEPVYFY
-1174 SLYWHAF
+1174 AF
-1181 TNLVPKA
+1181 GNIVPRA
-1188 NKENWKTM
+1188 NKEHWKTM

-1209 RFNFETVGKGT
+1209 RFNFEAVGKGT
-1220 ADDVIGAYLN
+1220 ADDVIGNYLKN
-1230 NK
+1230 VRN